1 MSNSIFGKY
10 IKEIREEKGISQ
22 AELARRL
29 GHKSNSYVR
38 DIERGVFTPPKE
50 KLGPLARAL
59 GVPVAQ
65 LEEAHLEARLR
76 DLGMKDPDFVC
87 MLKDYR
93 HLSAKDREAI
103 LKTYHQI
110 KRNKDGSHYRGSE

>member
-1 MSNSIFGKY
+1 MNNSIFGKR

-29 GHKSNSYVR
+29 GHESNSYVR

-50 KLGPLARAL
+50 RLAPLARAL
-59 GVPVAQ
+59 KVPVAR
-65 LEEAHLEARLR
+65 LEDASLETRLQN
-76 DLGMKDPDFVC
+76 LGVRDPDFVS

-93 HLSAKDREAI
+93 YLSLKDRESI
-103 LKTYHQI
+103 LKTFHRI
-110 KRNKDGSHYRGSE
+110 RHSKDGPRR